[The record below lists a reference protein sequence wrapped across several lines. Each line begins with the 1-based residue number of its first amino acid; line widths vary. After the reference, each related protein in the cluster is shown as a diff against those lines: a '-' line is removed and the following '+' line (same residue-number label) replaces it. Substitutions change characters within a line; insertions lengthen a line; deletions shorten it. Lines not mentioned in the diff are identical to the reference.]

1 MVVVVGGSRVVVV
14 LEVVVVEVVVE
25 VLVVVTGQ
33 TGVLTFTFPLLFDWF
48 PALSTA
54 ETA

>member
-1 MVVVVGGSRVVVV
+1 VAAGSRVVVV

-33 TGVLTFTFPLLFDWF
+33 TDVLTFTFALVRLFRVVDG
-48 PALSTA
+48 